1 MHFTSAEL
9 SAWIGAFLWPFFRV
23 AAMLSAAA
31 IFGTRALPM
40 RARLMLALALTVVIA
55 PMAGPV
61 PVVDLL
67 SGAGLFITAQ
77 QILIGVTIGFVLR
90 MVFAALELAGEMI
103 GQLMGLGFASLV
115 DPQNGVQ
122 VPAVSQLY
130 VLLGTLM
137 FLALNGHLLWIEAL
151 AESFR
156 MIPVGSTGLMPEG
169 LWMLVGF
176 ISQIFGWAMRM
187 ALPVVAA
194 LLVVNLAFG
203 VLARTSPQLNV
214 FSIGFPAALLIG
226 LAMLLVTLPTVMLKV
241 GPITAEGFDLVGRIL
256 GGGALSHG

>member
-1 MHFTSAEL
+1 MQITSAEL

-23 AAMLSAAA
+23 AAMLTAAA
-31 IFGTRALPM
+31 VFGTRALPM
-40 RARLMLALALTVVIA
+40 RLRLMLALALTLVLA
-55 PMAGPV
+55 PLAAPV
-61 PVVDLL
+61 PAVDPL

-77 QILIGVTIGFVLR
+77 QVLIGLAMGFVLR

-103 GQLMGLGFASLV
+103 GSLMGLGFASLI
-115 DPQNGVQ
+115 DPQNGVP
-122 VPAVSQLY
+122 VPVVSQFY
-130 VLLGTLM
+130 ILLATLM

-156 MIPVGSTGLMPEG
+156 VIPVGTAGLAPDG
-169 LWMLVGF
+169 AWALVGF
-176 ISQIFGWAMRM
+176 IGTVFGWAVRL

-214 FSIGFPAALLIG
+214 FSVGFPAALLIG
-226 LAMLLVTLPTVMLKV
+226 LALLLLTLPAVLLKV
-241 GPITAEGFDLVGRIL
+241 GPLTADGLQQVGQIL
-256 GGGALSHG
+256 HGGR

>member
-1 MHFTSAEL
+1 MQFTSAEL
-9 SAWIGAFLWPFFRV
+9 YAWIGGFFWPFFRV
-23 AAMLSAAA
+23 AAMLTAAA
-31 IFGTRALPM
+31 VFGTRALPM
-40 RARLMLALALTVVIA
+40 RARLMLALALTLVIA
-55 PMAGPV
+55 PMAGPM
-61 PVVDLL
+61 PAVDLL
-67 SGAGLFITAQ
+67 SGPGLFITAQ

-115 DPQNGVQ
+115 DPQNGVN
-122 VPAVSQLY
+122 VPAVGQLY

-156 MIPVGSTGLMPEG
+156 MIPVGSAGLMPDG
-169 LWMLVGF
+169 LWMMVGF

-214 FSIGFPAALLIG
+214 FSIGFPTALLVG
-226 LAMLLVTLPTVMLKV
+226 LALLLVTLPAVLLKV
-241 GPITAEGFDLVGRIL
+241 GPITAEGYELVGRIL
-256 GGGALSHG
+256 GGGR